1 MRTRRGRYS
10 PVDCRQILRRLVWL
24 HGLAWV
30 TTLLVEAPAS
40 AQLNQTCTVSA
51 LNRTAPVDAGGVWV
65 LPNVPAT
72 IGEVRV
78 RATCVDDGVTRSGQ
92 SDFFTVPADGVIE
105 VADIVFDHPQT
116 VPATLS
122 LRDTTLTAAG
132 QTTQLAATATYPD
145 SSTAD
150 VTAAAAG
157 TGADS

>member
-1 MRTRRGRYS
+1 MVTSSARTIS
-10 PVDCRQILRRLVWL
+10 KAIAVVFLTQS
-24 HGLAWV
+24 AFSA
-30 TTLLVEAPAS
+30 E

-51 LNRTAPVDAGGVWV
+51 LNRTAPVDAEGVWV

-105 VADIVFDHPQT
+105 VADIVFDAPQPVPAILTLSAPQT
-116 VPATLS
+116 LLA
-122 LRDTTLTAAG
+122 AAG